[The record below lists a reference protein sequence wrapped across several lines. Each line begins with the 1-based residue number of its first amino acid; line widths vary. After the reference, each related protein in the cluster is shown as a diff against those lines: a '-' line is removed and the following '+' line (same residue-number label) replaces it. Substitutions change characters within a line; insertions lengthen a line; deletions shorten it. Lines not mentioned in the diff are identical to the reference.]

1 MTRQIALISLCASLF
16 CGAFAPR
23 AFAEPQWDSSLRAGV
38 TGGGTRTSPWQTT
51 YFYGAL
57 NGDVLFGRNSSSDLG
72 LGPFV
77 DLSTVGF
84 SDLRLSAGPTL
95 LVPLSSL
102 VTQLSLGAY
111 AIPTSPSSTGLHTQL
126 FLGGRSYN
134 YHANYSPSLGVVLGL
149 DYGLTSSQITMTGA
163 VAIDL
168 EYIAIPF
175 MILYGTIRGS
185 D

>member
-1 MTRQIALISLCASLF
+1 MTRHIALIGLCASLF
-16 CGAFAPR
+16 CGGLESR

-38 TGGGTRTSPWQTT
+38 AGGGTRSSPWQTT

-57 NGDVLFGRNSSSDLG
+57 NGDVLFGRSSSSDLG

-77 DLSTVGF
+77 DISTVGF

-102 VTQLSLGAY
+102 VTQVSIGGY
-111 AIPTSPSSTGLHTQL
+111 VIPTSPSAAGLHTQL
-126 FLGGRSYN
+126 FVGGRSYN
-134 YHANYSPSLGVVLGL
+134 YHANYSPSLGLVLGL
-149 DYGLTSSQITMTGA
+149 DYGLSNNQIAMTGA
-163 VAIDL
+163 VSIDL
-168 EYIAIPF
+168 EYVAIPF
-175 MILYGTIRGS
+175 LILYGTFRRG